1 MIYSF
6 SQLPKAQREILA
18 AWEWYEDKQ
27 IGLGD
32 HFKDAIADKINL
44 IVRNPLHY
52 PLKGELREAQ
62 ISGYPFLLIYKI
74 FRDQIIIVSVFH
86 TSRHPRKKR

>member
-32 HFKDAIADKINL
+32 HFKDAITLSIKRRIKRSSNQ
-44 IVRNPLHY
+44 R
-52 PLKGELREAQ
+52 
-62 ISGYPFLLIYKI
+62 ISLLAYLQD
-74 FRDQIIIVSVFH
+74 F
-86 TSRHPRKKR
+86 